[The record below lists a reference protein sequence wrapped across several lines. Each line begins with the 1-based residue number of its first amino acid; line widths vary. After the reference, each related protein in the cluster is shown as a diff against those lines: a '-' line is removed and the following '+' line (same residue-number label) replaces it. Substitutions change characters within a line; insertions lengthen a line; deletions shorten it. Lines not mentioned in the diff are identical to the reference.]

1 MRLLFCLL
9 IAFHSFFCNAQD
21 FSAYEKHYFNT
32 TELNLPYRLLRPLHQ
47 EAEKKYPLLIF
58 LHGAFERGFDNER
71 QLDIGGRFFLRDSIR
86 TNYASYVLFPQC
98 PESDVWAYFEA
109 SADPASGKTTE
120 IRFPF
125 PKKATD
131 VSSALKKLI
140 DSLVDT
146 DSIDP
151 KRIYIAA
158 LSQGGM
164 GVLDFL
170 ARYPDLFAAGLS
182 ICGAGNVTTVR
193 NFSGKSALWLFH
205 GEDDDVIPVSFSRT
219 YFKKLRKLSAD
230 VRYSEYAGVKH
241 NSWVNAFNEPD
252 FLHWL
257 FSKNK

>member
-1 MRLLFCLL
+1 MRSVVFFILS
-9 IAFHSFFCNAQD
+9 FHFLYCSAQD
-21 FSAYEKHYFNT
+21 FAAYEKHYFNT
-32 TELNLPYRLLRPLHQ
+32 TELNLPYRLLRPTFRDG
-47 EAEKKYPLLIF
+47 EKKFPLVIF

-86 TNYASYVLFPQC
+86 SNYASYVLFPQC

-125 PKKATD
+125 PKKPTD
-131 VSSALKKLI
+131 VASALKKLI
-140 DSLVDT
+140 DSLIHV

-151 KRIYIAA
+151 KRIYIAG

-170 ARYPDLFAAGLS
+170 ARYPDLFAAGIS
-182 ICGAGNVTTVR
+182 ICGAGNVATAR
-193 NFSGKSALWLFH
+193 NFGGRSALWLFH
-205 GEDDDVIPVSFSRT
+205 GADDDVIPVSFSRA
-219 YFKKLRKLSAD
+219 YFKKLGKLSAD

-241 NSWVNAFNEPD
+241 NSWINAFNEPD